1 MAIGNSVTM
10 ENFYNWIGNGKSVV
24 AHHEAGHAVAIWSFR
39 LNILHISIMNEEGY
53 VNREHY
59 NQAKCLGV
67 VSSQYR
73 EDYNLKRLLESKSG
87 IVNRDGSITPF
98 IECYAENIKKYAKRE
113 ILISL
118 AGPVSEVTYGGGD
131 IFNKAC
137 SFSRN
142 KAGSDREVVEKML
155 DLYCET
161 DKTENRTDVL
171 RNMIKQTELFVM
183 ENWDKIRRIAE
194 VLERE
199 YVIKGDRIDSIIGF
213 NHLERIIPIGR
224 DDAGIKLA

>member
-1 MAIGNSVTM
+1 MTIGNNS
-10 ENFYNWIGNGKSVV
+10 FYHWIGNGKATV

-39 LNILHISIMNEEGY
+39 LNIFHISLMNEEGY

-73 EDYNLKRLLESKSG
+73 EAYNLKKLLECKSG

-98 IECYAENIKKYAKRE
+98 IEHHAENIKEYAKRE
-113 ILISL
+113 MLISL

-131 IFNKAC
+131 IFSNAC
-137 SFSRN
+137 SFS
-142 KAGSDREVVEKML
+142 KKTSGSDREMVEEML

-161 DKTENRTDVL
+161 DKRESRSDVL
-171 RNMIKQTELFVM
+171 RNMIRQTELFVAQH
-183 ENWDKIRRIAE
+183 WHKIRKIAE
-194 VLERE
+194 ILERE
-199 YVIKGDRIDSIIGF
+199 FVIKGDRINSIIGF
-213 NHLERIIPIGR
+213 DHLERITPIER
-224 DDAGIKLA
+224 SSASIKLT